1 MLFKKTDDA
10 ANFEKPMSFKYVI
23 PKIVDI
29 EEVDNSPHPRPM
41 SIGSEEERQKQVK
54 ETDGQPLTEFKGNAN
69 PYIDY
74 QSVDLLLSLQHPRSQ
89 GYDEMCFIVQ
99 GQCKEMLFKSA
110 YYELYN
116 ARLRIIDDDIA
127 NASQIINRCK
137 EIFILLTRFWD
148 VLATIRPEGFK
159 QFRDYLNVASG
170 QQSFMFRHVEFI
182 LGNKDI
188 AMASVHKNVNHIYP
202 AIIQN
207 LETPSFY
214 DEIIKLL
221 DRRGFK
227 ISQECLDRD
236 WSKKYKPHESIEKAW
251 LEIYKNPEPTNDL
264 YLLGELLIEFADIF
278 ARYRFQHF
286 TTVERILGLK
296 PGTGGSAG
304 VNWLKTMAN
313 HRFFPEL
320 WSIRTDL

>member
-1 MLFKKTDDA
+1 M
-10 ANFEKPMSFKYVI
+10 NFKYVI
-23 PKIVDI
+23 PEIVDI
-29 EEVDNSPHPRPM
+29 NEVDNSLHPRPM
-41 SIGSEEERQKQVK
+41 DIGSEEERQRQVK
-54 ETDGQPLTEFKGNAN
+54 ETDGQPITEFKGNAN

-74 QSVDLLLSLQHPRSQ
+74 QSVDLLLSLQHPRSK

-116 ARLRIIDDDIA
+116 ARLRIMDNDLP
-127 NASQIINRCK
+127 NASLILNRCK

-159 QFRDYLNVASG
+159 RFRDYLNVASG

-182 LGNKDI
+182 LGNKNI
-188 AMASVHKNVNHIYP
+188 AMASVHKNVNHVYP
-202 AIIQN
+202 AILKN
-207 LETPSFY
+207 LETPSLY
-214 DEIIKLL
+214 DEVIKLL
-221 DRRGFK
+221 HRRGYN
-227 ISQECLDRD
+227 ISSEYLDRD
-236 WSKKYKPHESIEKAW
+236 WTKKYQPHESIEKAW
-251 LEIYKNPEPTNDL
+251 LEIYKTPEPTNDL
-264 YLLGELLIEFADIF
+264 YLFAELLIEFADIF

-304 VNWLKTMAN
+304 VTWLKTMAE

>member
-1 MLFKKTDDA
+1 M
-10 ANFEKPMSFKYVI
+10 NFKYVI
-23 PKIVDI
+23 PEIVDI
-29 EEVDNSPHPRPM
+29 NEVDNSPHPRPM
-41 SIGSEEERQKQVK
+41 EIGSEEERQRQVK
-54 ETDGQPLTEFKGNAN
+54 ETDGQPITEFKGNTN

-74 QSVDLLLSLQHPRSQ
+74 QSVDLLLSLQHPRSK

-116 ARLRIIDDDIA
+116 ARLRIMDDDLP
-127 NASQIINRCK
+127 NASLILNRCK
-137 EIFILLTRFWD
+137 EIIILLTRFWD

-182 LGNKDI
+182 LGNKNI
-188 AMASVHKNVNHIYP
+188 AMASVHKNVNHVYP
-202 AIIQN
+202 AILKN
-207 LETPSFY
+207 LETPSLY
-214 DEIIKLL
+214 DEVIKLL
-221 DRRGFK
+221 HRRGYN
-227 ISQECLDRD
+227 ISSEYLDRD
-236 WSKKYKPHESIEKAW
+236 WTKKYQPHENIEQAW
-251 LEIYKNPEPTNDL
+251 LEIYKTPEPTNDL
-264 YLLGELLIEFADIF
+264 YLFAELLIEFADIF

-304 VNWLKTMAN
+304 VTWLKTMAE

>member
-1 MLFKKTDDA
+1 M
-10 ANFEKPMSFKYVI
+10 NFKYVI
-23 PKIVDI
+23 PEIVDI
-29 EEVDNSPHPRPM
+29 NEVDNSPHPRPM
-41 SIGSEEERQKQVK
+41 EIGSEEERQLQVK
-54 ETDGQPLTEFKGNAN
+54 ETDGQPITEFKGNAN

-74 QSVDLLLSLQHPRSQ
+74 QSVDLLLSLQHPRSE
-89 GYDEMCFIVQ
+89 GYDEMLFIVQ

-116 ARLRIIDDDIA
+116 ARLRIMDDDLP
-127 NASQIINRCK
+127 NASLILDRCK

-182 LGNKDI
+182 LGNKNI
-188 AMASVHKNVNHIYP
+188 AMASVHKNVDHVYP
-202 AIIQN
+202 AIQKN
-207 LETPSFY
+207 LETPSLY
-214 DEIIKLL
+214 DEVIKLL
-221 DRRGFK
+221 HRREFN
-227 ISQECLDRD
+227 ISSKCLDRD
-236 WSKKYKPHESIEKAW
+236 WTKKYQPHESIEKAW
-251 LEIYKNPEPTNDL
+251 LEIYNTPEPTNDL
-264 YLLGELLIEFADIF
+264 YLFGELLIEFADIF

-304 VNWLKTMAN
+304 VTWLKTMAG